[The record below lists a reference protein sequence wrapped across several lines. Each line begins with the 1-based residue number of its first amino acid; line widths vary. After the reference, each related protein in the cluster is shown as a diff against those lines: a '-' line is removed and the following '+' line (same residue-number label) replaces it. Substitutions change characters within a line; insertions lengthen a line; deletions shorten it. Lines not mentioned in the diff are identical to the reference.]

1 MVQSLAES
9 LASLPDWQ
17 VTLLVLGTSLG
28 TAVLFEVA
36 GVRLARGLV
45 SHTPT
50 DVDNLVFRAI
60 RWPVVVTAALGGIA
74 FWVLVVPGEG
84 TTLLLGQRQ
93 LENFLGNPAAS
104 VIVLVWAYA
113 VNRIVNELLQSVE
126 NEDRYREFAPVFS
139 NVFTLVVTAGALF
152 LVLRIW
158 GIEITP
164 LLGAAGVAGIAV
176 GFAAKDTVANFFGGL
191 ALYFDDT
198 YKIGD
203 YVELDSGEAGTV
215 VKVGVRSTTLMT
227 RDEVLVTLPNAVL
240 NNAKII
246 NQSAPDLRKRITVP
260 IGVAYGTD
268 VDRFEELVLEIADEN
283 DGVLEAPNPR
293 MRFQRFGDSALEYEL
308 LCWVRTPTD
317 DNRTIHQLNR
327 EIYKTLNREGIEI
340 PYPQREV
347 TLGRSDRP
355 DDPEVSSPRGILDG
369 GVDDSSDR

>member
-28 TAVLFEVA
+28 TAVLFEVV

-84 TTLLLGQRQ
+84 TTLLLGQRRF
-93 LENFLGNPAAS
+93 ENFLGNPAAS

-227 RDEVLVTLPNAVL
+227 RDEVLVTLPNSVL